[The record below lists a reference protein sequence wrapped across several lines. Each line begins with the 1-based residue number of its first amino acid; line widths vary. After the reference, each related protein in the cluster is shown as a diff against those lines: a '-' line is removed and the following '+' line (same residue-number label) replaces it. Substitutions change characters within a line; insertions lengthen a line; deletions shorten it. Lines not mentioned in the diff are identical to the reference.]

1 MIFNMPDTFLIW
13 VLGGLSILVFI
24 KDIIRPAARVEA
36 YLKHLWV
43 YFLVFTVAELFT
55 FAISVWIL
63 AVVCFVALREY
74 LSLVEIRFQD
84 RWGLWGAYLAI
95 PFMVYFIQVDWYGMF
110 IISIPIYTFLVIPFL
125 VALGG
130 KQTEG
135 TVFSVGA
142 INFGLFLFVYCTG
155 HVGYLMLFST
165 WAAVLLVLNVTVSDG
180 VAFLLSS
187 SNKRPWTGN
196 IIKYLVSIPITVI
209 LSVLLIDWTGIPWH
223 HSIIIGTTIPFLVAV
238 GRFTMT
244 FIEADLGIAKDYDHL
259 RRGRLVNSSS
269 SLLFAAP
276 IIFHYIRYFLT

>member
-1 MIFNMPDTFLIW
+1 MVFSMPDTSLIC
-13 VLGGLSILVFI
+13 VFGGLSILVCI

-36 YLKHLWV
+36 YVKHLWI

-63 AVVCFVALREY
+63 AAVCFVALREY
-74 LSLVEIRFQD
+74 LSLIDIRFQD

-95 PFMVYFIQVDWYGMF
+95 PFMIYFIQADRYGMF
-110 IISIPIYTFLVIPFL
+110 IISIPIYTFLVVPFL

-135 TVFSVGA
+135 TVFSVGV
-142 INFGLFLFVYCTG
+142 IDFGLFLLVYCTG
-155 HVGYLMLFST
+155 HIGYLMLFST

-180 VAFLLSS
+180 VAFILSS
-187 SNKRPWTGN
+187 SSKRPWTGN
-196 IIKYLVSIPITVI
+196 IIKYLVSIPITVA
-209 LSVLLIDWTGIPWH
+209 LSVLLTDLSGIPLH

-238 GRFTMT
+238 SRFTMT
-244 FIEADLGIAKDYDHL
+244 SIEADLGIAKDYDHL
-259 RRGRLVNSSS
+259 RRGRVVNSSC

>member
-1 MIFNMPDTFLIW
+1 MVFNIPVTPLVW
-13 VLGGLSILVFI
+13 VLGGLSLIVFI
-24 KDIIRPAARVEA
+24 KDILRPPARVEA

-55 FAISVWIL
+55 FAIAVWIL
-63 AVVCFVALREY
+63 AAVCFVALREY
-74 LSLVEIRFQD
+74 LSLVDIRFQD

-95 PFMVYFIQVDWYGMF
+95 PFMAYFIQVNWYDMF
-110 IISIPIYTFLVIPFL
+110 IISIPIYTFLIIPFL

-130 KQTEG
+130 KETEG

-142 INFGLFLFVYCTG
+142 IDFGLFLFVYCTG
-155 HVGYLMLFST
+155 HIGYLMLFST

-187 SNKRPWTGN
+187 SGKRPWTGN
-196 IIKYLVSIPITVI
+196 IIKYLISIPITVV
-209 LSVLLIDWTGIPWH
+209 LSVSLIDWTGIPWH
-223 HSIIIGTTIPFLVAV
+223 HSIIIGAAIPILVAV
-238 GRFTMT
+238 GRYTMT

-259 RRGRLVNSSS
+259 RRGRLINSSC

-276 IIFHYIRYFLT
+276 IIFHYMRYFLT